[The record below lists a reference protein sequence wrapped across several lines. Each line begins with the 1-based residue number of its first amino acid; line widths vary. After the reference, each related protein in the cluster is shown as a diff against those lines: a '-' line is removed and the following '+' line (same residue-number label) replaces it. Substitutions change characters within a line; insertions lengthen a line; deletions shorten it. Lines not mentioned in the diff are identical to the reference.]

1 MEKNWWKGKVAYQ
14 IYPKSFNDS
23 NNDGYGDLKGITE
36 KLDYLQDLGIDILWL
51 SPMFQSPFVDQGYDI
66 SDYYKVDPIFGTDE
80 DMDELIAEAKK
91 RGIAI
96 VLDLVV
102 NHCSDQHEWFQQA
115 LADPDSE
122 YRDYFYFVDSP
133 DGPPSNWRSY
143 FGGNMW
149 EQIPGT
155 DTYYFHSFHK
165 AQPDLNWQNPVV
177 RRKIYDMMNW
187 WMDKGVAGFRIDA
200 IINIKKDLN
209 WTTYESEDEDGLVS
223 PDVFLDN
230 AQPIEPFLRE
240 MYEETFKKYNAF
252 AVGEV
257 FNESDDDLQFLIG
270 GDESVFSSIF
280 DFKQS
285 GINMEKGWHHFETPT
300 AEQIK
305 ESIFAAHKRNDPVGV
320 ISTIIENHD
329 QPRGV
334 SRFILEADLN
344 DTSKKALATIFTLRK
359 GIPFIYQGQ
368 EIGMENQ
375 VFTDVSEFDDIS
387 TLNEYK
393 VAMEDGLTPEEAFKA
408 VSKIS
413 RDNARTPVQ
422 WDDSEYLGFST
433 TEPWLYSKQP
443 NRNIT
448 VAAQLKDENSV
459 LHFYRRLTRLYKHDT
474 YGKTIQHG
482 DLLPI
487 LAGETG
493 VIAYE
498 RVLDKRVAVIVNFQ
512 AREAVLNLEQSIEEV
527 LLNNYIDVAVEAK
540 QITLKPYQALV
551 LAYDVE

>member
-23 NNDGYGDLKGITE
+23 NNDGIGDLKGITQ
-36 KLDYLQDLGIDILWL
+36 KLDYLKDLGVDIVWL
-51 SPMFQSPFVDQGYDI
+51 SPMFKSPFVDQGYDI
-66 SDYYKVDPIFGTDE
+66 ADYYAVDPIFGTDA

-91 RGIAI
+91 RDMYI

-102 NHCSDQHEWFQQA
+102 NHCSDQHEWFQAA
-115 LADPDSE
+115 LADPESP

-149 EQIPGT
+149 ENIPGT

-165 AQPDLNWQNPVV
+165 TQPDLNWQNPEV

-187 WMDKGVAGFRIDA
+187 WFEKGVAGFRIDA
-200 IINIKKDLN
+200 IINIKKDLA
-209 WTTYESEDEDGLVS
+209 WTSYETDNKDGMV
-223 PDVFLDN
+223 PPEVFLEN

-270 GDESVFSSIF
+270 GDDSVFSSIF

-285 GINMEKGWHHFETPT
+285 GINLEDGWHHFSTPT
-300 AEQIK
+300 PEQLK

-334 SRFILEADLN
+334 SRFIPEADLN
-344 DTSKKALATIFTLRK
+344 DTSKKALATILMMRK

-368 EIGMENQ
+368 ELGMENQ
-375 VFTDVSEFDDIS
+375 FFADISEIDDIS
-387 TLNEYK
+387 TINEYH
-393 VAMEDGLTPEEAFKA
+393 VAIKDGLTPEEAFKA
-408 VSKIS
+408 VAKIS

-422 WDDSEYLGFST
+422 WDDSEYLGFSET
-433 TEPWLYSKQP
+433 TRPWMFSNQP
-443 NRNIT
+443 NRTIN
-448 VAAQLKDENSV
+448 AASQVGNPDSV
-459 LHFYRRLTRLYKHDT
+459 FEFYKKLTTLYKDVK
-474 YGKTIQHG
+474 YGTTVQFG
-482 DLLPI
+482 SFTPI
-487 LAGETG
+487 LEDVEN

-498 RVLDKRVAVIVNFQ
+498 RAGEETLYVITNFQ
-512 AREAVLNLEQSIEEV
+512 NKEVSLTLPTAAREVVLNNLDQLQLEKDKV
-527 LLNNYIDVAVEAK
+527 
-540 QITLKPYQALV
+540 TLAPYQALI
-551 LAYDVE
+551 LAV

>member
-23 NNDGYGDLKGITE
+23 NNDGIGDFKGITQ
-36 KLDYLQDLGIDILWL
+36 KLDYLKDLGVDIVWL
-51 SPMFQSPFVDQGYDI
+51 SPMFKSPFVDQGYDI
-66 SDYYKVDPIFGTDE
+66 ADYYAVDPIFGTDA

-91 RGIAI
+91 RDIYI

-102 NHCSDQHEWFQQA
+102 NHCSDQHEWFQAA
-115 LADPDSE
+115 LADPESP

-149 EQIPGT
+149 ENIPGT

-165 AQPDLNWQNPVV
+165 TQPDLNWQNPEV

-187 WMDKGVAGFRIDA
+187 WFEKGVAGFRIDA
-200 IINIKKDLN
+200 IINIKKDLA
-209 WTTYESEDEDGLVS
+209 WTSYETDNKDGMV
-223 PDVFLDN
+223 PPEVFLEN

-270 GDESVFSSIF
+270 GDDSVFSSIF

-285 GINMEKGWHHFETPT
+285 GINLEDGWHNFKTPS
-300 AEQIK
+300 AEQLK

-334 SRFILEADLN
+334 SRFIPETDLS
-344 DTSKKALATIFTLRK
+344 DTSKKALATILMLRK

-368 EIGMENQ
+368 ELGMENQ
-375 VFTDVSEFDDIS
+375 VFADISEIDDIS
-387 TLNEYK
+387 TINEYH
-393 VAMEDGLTPEEAFKA
+393 VAIKDGLTPEEAFKA
-408 VSKIS
+408 VAKIS

-422 WDDSEYLGFST
+422 WDDSEYLGFSET
-433 TEPWLYSKQP
+433 TRPWMFSNQP
-443 NRNIT
+443 NRTIN
-448 VAAQLKDENSV
+448 AASQVGNPDSV
-459 LHFYRRLTRLYKHDT
+459 FGFYKKLTALYKDVK
-474 YGKTIQHG
+474 YGTTVQFG
-482 DLLPI
+482 SFTPI
-487 LAGETG
+487 LENAEN

-498 RVLDKRVAVIVNFQ
+498 RAGKETLYVITNFQ
-512 AREAVLNLEQSIEEV
+512 KKEVSLTLPTATREVVLNNLDQLQLEKDKV
-527 LLNNYIDVAVEAK
+527 
-540 QITLKPYQALV
+540 TLAPYQALI
-551 LAYDVE
+551 LAV

>member
-23 NNDGYGDLKGITE
+23 NNDGIGDLKGITQ
-36 KLDYLQDLGIDILWL
+36 KLDYLKDLGVDIVWL
-51 SPMFQSPFVDQGYDI
+51 SPMFKSPFVDQGYDI
-66 SDYYKVDPIFGTDE
+66 ADYYAVDPIFGTDA

-91 RGIAI
+91 RDMYI

-102 NHCSDQHEWFQQA
+102 NHCSDQHEWFQAA
-115 LADPDSE
+115 LADPASP

-165 AQPDLNWQNPVV
+165 TQPDLNWQNPEV
-177 RRKIYDMMNW
+177 RRKIYNMMNW
-187 WMDKGVAGFRIDA
+187 WFDKGVAGFRIDA
-200 IINIKKDLN
+200 IINIKKDLE
-209 WTTYESEDEDGLVS
+209 WTSYETDNKDGMV
-223 PDVFLDN
+223 PPEVFLEN

-257 FNESDDDLQFLIG
+257 FNESDDDLKFLIG
-270 GDESVFSSIF
+270 GDDSVFSSIF

-285 GINMEKGWHHFETPT
+285 GINLEDGWHNFSTPT
-300 AEQIK
+300 PEQLK

-334 SRFILEADLN
+334 SRFIPEADLN
-344 DTSKKALATIFTLRK
+344 DTSKKALATVLMLRK

-368 EIGMENQ
+368 ELGMENQ
-375 VFTDVSEFDDIS
+375 IFKDISEIDDIS
-387 TLNEYK
+387 TINEYH
-393 VAMEDGLTPEEAFKA
+393 VAIKDGLTPEEAFKA
-408 VSKIS
+408 VAKIS

-422 WDDSEYLGFST
+422 WDDSEYLGFSET
-433 TEPWLYSKQP
+433 TRPWMFSNQP
-443 NRNIT
+443 NRSIN
-448 VAAQLKDENSV
+448 AASQIGKPDSV
-459 LHFYRRLTRLYKHDT
+459 FGFYKKLTALYKDVK
-474 YGKTIQHG
+474 YGSTVQFG
-482 DLLPI
+482 SFSPLLEDI
-487 LAGETG
+487 EN

-498 RVLDKRVAVIVNFQ
+498 RAGEQTLYVITNFQ
-512 AREAVLNLEQSIEEV
+512 NKEVELTLPKPAIELVLNNTDQ
-527 LLNNYIDVAVEAK
+527 VALDGDK
-540 QITLKPYQALV
+540 LTLAPYQAV
-551 LAYDVE
+551 ILAV

>member
-23 NNDGYGDLKGITE
+23 NNDGIGDLKGITQ
-36 KLDYLQDLGIDILWL
+36 KLDYLKDLGVDIVWL
-51 SPMFQSPFVDQGYDI
+51 SPMFKSPFVDQGYDI
-66 SDYYKVDPIFGTDE
+66 ADYYAVDPIFGTDA

-91 RGIAI
+91 RDIYI

-102 NHCSDQHEWFQQA
+102 NHCSDQHEWFQAA
-115 LADPDSE
+115 LADPESP

-149 EQIPGT
+149 ENIPGT

-165 AQPDLNWQNPVV
+165 TQPDLNWQNPEV

-187 WMDKGVAGFRIDA
+187 WFEKGVAGFRIDA
-200 IINIKKDLN
+200 IINIKKDLA
-209 WTTYESEDEDGLVS
+209 WTSYETDNKDGMV
-223 PDVFLDN
+223 PPEVFLEN

-270 GDESVFSSIF
+270 GDDSVFSSIF

-285 GINMEKGWHHFETPT
+285 GINLEDGWHNFKTPS
-300 AEQIK
+300 AEQLK

-334 SRFILEADLN
+334 SRFIPETDLS
-344 DTSKKALATIFTLRK
+344 DTSKKALATILMLRK

-368 EIGMENQ
+368 ELGMENQ
-375 VFTDVSEFDDIS
+375 VFADISEIDDIS
-387 TLNEYK
+387 TINEYH
-393 VAMEDGLTPEEAFKA
+393 VAIKDGLTPEEAFKA
-408 VSKIS
+408 VAKIS

-422 WDDSEYLGFST
+422 WDDSEYLGFSET
-433 TEPWLYSKQP
+433 TRPWMFSNQP
-443 NRNIT
+443 NRTIN
-448 VAAQLKDENSV
+448 AASQVGNPDSV
-459 LHFYRRLTRLYKHDT
+459 FGFYKKLTALYKDVK
-474 YGKTIQHG
+474 YGTTVQFG
-482 DLLPI
+482 SFTPI
-487 LAGETG
+487 LEEVEN

-498 RVLDKRVAVIVNFQ
+498 RADEHTLYVITNFQ
-512 AREAVLNLEQSIEEV
+512 NKAVTVTIEKSVQTV
-527 LLNNYIDVAVEAK
+527 LLNNYPDLEQDKEDIVLA
-540 QITLKPYQALV
+540 PYQALV
-551 LAYDVE
+551 LALD

>member
-23 NNDGYGDLKGITE
+23 NNDGIGDLKGITQ
-36 KLDYLQDLGIDILWL
+36 KLDYLKDLGVDIVWL
-51 SPMFQSPFVDQGYDI
+51 SPMFKSPFVDQGYDI
-66 SDYYKVDPIFGTDE
+66 ADYYAVDPIFGTDA

-91 RGIAI
+91 RDIYI

-102 NHCSDQHEWFQQA
+102 NHCSDQHEWFQAA
-115 LADPDSE
+115 LADPESP

-149 EQIPGT
+149 ENIPGT

-165 AQPDLNWQNPVV
+165 TQPDLNWQNPEV

-187 WMDKGVAGFRIDA
+187 WFEKGVAGFRIDA
-200 IINIKKDLN
+200 IINIKKDLA
-209 WTTYESEDEDGLVS
+209 WTSYETDNKDGMV
-223 PDVFLDN
+223 PPEVFLEN

-270 GDESVFSSIF
+270 GDDSVFSSIF

-285 GINMEKGWHHFETPT
+285 GINLEDGWHNFKTPS
-300 AEQIK
+300 AEQLK

-334 SRFILEADLN
+334 SRFIPETDLS
-344 DTSKKALATIFTLRK
+344 DTSKKALATILMLRK

-368 EIGMENQ
+368 ELGMENQ
-375 VFTDVSEFDDIS
+375 VFADISEIDDIS
-387 TLNEYK
+387 TINEYH
-393 VAMEDGLTPEEAFKA
+393 VAIKDGLTPEEAFKA
-408 VSKIS
+408 VAKIS

-422 WDDSEYLGFST
+422 WDDSEYLGFSET
-433 TEPWLYSKQP
+433 TRPWMFSNQP
-443 NRNIT
+443 NRTIN
-448 VAAQLKDENSV
+448 AASQVGNPDSV
-459 LHFYRRLTRLYKHDT
+459 FGFYKKLTALYKDVK
-474 YGKTIQHG
+474 YGTTVQFG
-482 DLLPI
+482 SFTPI
-487 LAGETG
+487 LENAEN

-498 RVLDKRVAVIVNFQ
+498 RAGKETLYVITNFQ
-512 AREAVLNLEQSIEEV
+512 KKEVSLTLPTATREVVLNNLDQLQLEKDKV
-527 LLNNYIDVAVEAK
+527 
-540 QITLKPYQALV
+540 TLAPYQALI
-551 LAYDVE
+551 LAV